1 MLKELE
7 QKMLAASE
15 ELKFEEA
22 ADYRDL
28 MQSIQKIGGTSRRS
42 REVRERTKM

>member
-1 MLKELE
+1 
-7 QKMLAASE
+7 MLAASE

-28 MQSIQKIGGTSRRS
+28 MQSIQKIG
-42 REVRERTKM
+42 ERQKITGSQGEDKECDRAGSG